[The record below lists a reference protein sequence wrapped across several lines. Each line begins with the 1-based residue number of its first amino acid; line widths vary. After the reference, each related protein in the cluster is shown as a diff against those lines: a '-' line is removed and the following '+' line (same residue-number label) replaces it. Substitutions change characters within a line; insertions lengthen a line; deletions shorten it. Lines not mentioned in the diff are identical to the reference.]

1 MNQRI
6 QKIIDEIERTKAKI
20 TELQALLPELE
31 RKRVEM
37 ENNEIIRLVRS
48 TSIAPA
54 DLPEF
59 LESIKTINS
68 AEPEPIAT
76 TTPTSEASGSETG
89 DEKSTS
95 TEEDDSNA

>member
-20 TELQALLPELE
+20 AELQALIPDLE

-37 ENNEIIRLVRS
+37 ENSEIIRLVRS
-48 TSIAPA
+48 ASIAPA

-59 LESIKTINS
+59 LEAIRTIN
-68 AEPEPIAT
+68 T
-76 TTPTSEASGSETG
+76 TTPEPAAATATTPEAD
-89 DEKSTS
+89 DEKSTFI
-95 TEEDDSNA
+95 EEDEDNA

>member
-1 MNQRI
+1 MNQKI

-48 TSIAPA
+48 ASIAPA

-59 LESIKTINS
+59 LAAIKTNNVV
-68 AEPEPIAT
+68 APEPIVIN
-76 TTPTSEASGSETG
+76 TPAPEAPGSEVE
-89 DEKSTS
+89 DEKTIF
-95 TEEDDSNA
+95 TEEDDINV